1 MNLNKVKK
9 NYKNGDL
16 TLEIWRKNLKK
27 LTLINKDLWI
37 STNSLIMRLKRV

>member
-37 STNSLIMRLKRV
+37 SMNSQIMRLKRV